1 MMLLSFYIFSLFFN
15 AVFCIVIPCHR
26 PKNSSDIT
34 SFQLTLI
41 APSTR
46 ACNISAP
53 FTNECR
59 TAEQAAPFI
68 NKAFDDYAIS
78 SVGEKAAI
86 LSLMLFE
93 TGDFKFDRNQY
104 VALLHHY
111 CNVANRYADR
121 SFPAPGRPGQGTRN
135 LMTFPFVHQ
144 YALDTPSTHSRALA
158 LAGPNATD
166 PSIKND
172 SMNAVRDLVLGD
184 ELSFASAMWFYKAS
198 GPDRVGCT
206 ANQSLADG
214 LIAQTRQG
222 WEDYITGCIFTSVTE
237 DRASVRE
244 KTLSVLSS

>member
-15 AVFCIVIPCHR
+15 AVFSMVIPCHR

-34 SFQLTLI
+34 PFQLTLI

-53 FTNECR
+53 FTDECR

-93 TGDFKFDRNQY
+93 TGDFKFDRN
-104 VALLHHY
+104 H
-111 CNVANRYADR
+111 
-121 SFPAPGRPGQGTRN
+121 FPAPGRPGQGTRN

-166 PSIKND
+166 PSITND
-172 SMNAVRDLVLGD
+172 TMNAVRDLVLGD

-198 GPDRVGCT
+198 GPERAGCT

-214 LIAQTRQG
+214 LVAQTRQG

-237 DRASVRE
+237 DRASVWE